1 MAQQDSQNHISVA
14 VGGNF
19 SCFAG
24 SCRLDGFFP
33 GIRRLYLE
41 QSVPNT
47 CELTFIAKEGE
58 ECRSQKHQFPED
70 ELRSPPMIKHGH
82 RRQRAD
88 EKETDLA
95 NTEQDMTQYNPMTEP
110 DLRLKTA
117 SIPIGRLHYHKAK
130 HRDGKVLRR
139 THHDRSLS
147 QFLVIRKR
155 VPEKQLGSRN
165 LCDYRPPEQSFGWGA
180 VHCCLFNN

>member
-24 SCRLDGFFP
+24 SCRFDGFFP
-33 GIRRLYLE
+33 GIRGLYLE

-70 ELRSPPMIKHGH
+70 ELRSPPMSKHGY
-82 RRQRAD
+82 RCQRAD
-88 EKETDLA
+88 KKETDLA
-95 NTEQDMTQYNPMTEP
+95 STEQDMSQYNPMTGPE
-110 DLRLKTA
+110 LRLKATRK
-117 SIPIGRLHYHKAK
+117 PLCRLPYRKAK
-130 HRDGKVLRR
+130 NPDCKGLGRPHL
-139 THHDRSLS
+139 DRSL
-147 QFLVIRKR
+147 
-155 VPEKQLGSRN
+155 
-165 LCDYRPPEQSFGWGA
+165 
-180 VHCCLFNN
+180 

>member
-24 SCRLDGFFP
+24 SCRFDGFFP
-33 GIRRLYLE
+33 GIRGLYLE

-70 ELRSPPMIKHGH
+70 ELRSPPMIKHGY
-82 RRQRAD
+82 RCQRAD
-88 EKETDLA
+88 KKETDLA

-130 HRDGKVLRR
+130 HRDGKVLGR

-155 VPEKQLGSRN
+155 VPEKQLRSRN
-165 LCDYRPPEQSFGWGA
+165 LCDYRPAEQSFGWGA
-180 VHCCLFNN
+180 FHCCLFNN